1 MIPIS
6 SAISGRLVWSKSPRK
21 RGYELKCNGE
31 MVGSLQRTGFWSS
44 EFKAESVHGSWKLR
58 RTGCSRTEIVDS
70 NSDTR
75 IAIINSSWSGG
86 TLQFSDG
93 RTYRLVYKGFCRPV
107 WTVLTDSGQK
117 VLSLD
122 ACEKTVEL
130 AETFDLLEE
139 RLLLLAVFAW
149 HVMQQT
155 SEDAAL
161 SAGVIALA
169 ASFG

>member
-1 MIPIS
+1 MPFGGVYDS
-6 SAISGRLVWSKSPRK
+6 YLLRHFWQTGLVEVSPQTWIRTQ
-21 RGYELKCNGE
+21 
-31 MVGSLQRTGFWSS
+31 MQRRNGFWSS

-93 RTYRLVYKGFCRPV
+93 RTYRLIYKGFCRPV

-122 ACEKTVEL
+122 AREKTVEL
-130 AETFDLLEE
+130 AETFDLLED
-139 RLLLLAVFAW
+139 RLLLLAV
-149 HVMQQT
+149 
-155 SEDAAL
+155 
-161 SAGVIALA
+161 
-169 ASFG
+169 